1 MLASLLEGQQSV
13 LAPRGPV
20 AAEIAQTAWVLFA
33 GAAAIFAIVLALA
46 LFAGFARRE
55 WAGQLSEHVLIVGGG
70 IVLPVVVLCVLLAW
84 ALLRFADLPLAS
96 ASERLLA
103 IRVTGEQ
110 WWWRVEYLD
119 ANGQRD
125 FAAANEIRI
134 PAGRPVELRLE
145 SADVL
150 HSFWVPALAGKL
162 DMIPGRTNRLRVRAD
177 APGEF
182 RGQCAEYCGGPH
194 ALMALHVIAS
204 DPEAFERWVA
214 AQRAP
219 GREPADALHERGR
232 ALMLAHCAV
241 CHTVRGT
248 AAAGERG
255 PDLTHFGSRRSIGAG
270 LAPVNAG
277 TIASWIASGQH
288 LKPGNLMP
296 EFAAFS
302 GAELH
307 ALAAYLENLQ

>member
-1 MLASLLEGQQSV
+1 MLASLLQGQQSA

-33 GAAAIFAIVLALA
+33 GAAALFALVLALA
-46 LFAGFARRE
+46 LYAVFARRE
-55 WAGQLSEHVLIVGGG
+55 RAERLPQRALIVGGG
-70 IVLPVVVLCVLLAW
+70 IVLPVVVLSALLLW
-84 ALLRFADLPLAS
+84 TLLRFAELPPAS
-96 ASERLLA
+96 ASEQALA

-110 WWWRVEYLD
+110 WWWRVDYLD
-119 ANGQRD
+119 AQGRRD
-125 FAAANEIRI
+125 FATANEIHI
-134 PAGRPVELRLE
+134 PAGRTIDLRLE

-162 DMIPGRTNRLRVRAD
+162 DMIPGRTNRLRIRAD

-194 ALMALHVIAS
+194 ALMALHVVAS
-204 DPEAFERWVA
+204 DPEVFERWVA

-219 GREPADALHERGR
+219 GRVPDDPLLEQGR
-232 ALMLAHCAV
+232 ALLLAHCAV
-241 CHTVRGT
+241 CHKLRGT

-277 TIASWIASGQH
+277 TIAAWIASGQH

-307 ALAAYLENLQ
+307 ALAAYLESLQ